1 MKKISITNQVT
12 EDCELACKYCYM
24 WCDKRKNLGKV
35 QDMDTLKNLLNK
47 LTRDYDTIKF
57 LWHGGEPLLPGLSY
71 YKKVYEVEK
80 YFIEKTGVK
89 IENSMQT
96 NGILLTEEYL
106 DLLLDKLKM
115 NIGISL
121 DGDNI
126 ENDLARPMK
135 NGESSFDKSIKALEL
150 IKSKTGC
157 VNIFTVLT
165 AFNASYPERY
175 YSFLKK
181 YKINSCKIFPYSD
194 CKFRGDL
201 KISNR
206 EFFEFHRKLF
216 DMWYFD
222 NNDIYISPVG
232 EIVNYFKKKLCSA
245 FSCENCLGDTLC
257 IRVDGTI
264 NPCANLQQ
272 QEFILGNINKI
283 TSIEQVFSSE
293 NYKKLL
299 LKKKINCEKC
309 ERECLFFPVCGGGCR
324 AQSFYSTEDYG
335 GEYPY
340 CEGRANLIYYIGQNW
355 KKKEE
360 VVQTGKNIE

>member
-121 DGDNI
+121 DGYKEIQNYY
-126 ENDLARPMK
+126 RPK
-135 NGESSFDKSIKALEL
+135 KGGKESFDETIEA
-150 IKSKTGC
+150 
-157 VNIFTVLT
+157 
-165 AFNASYPERY
+165 Y
-175 YSFLKK
+175 Y
-181 YKINSCKIFPYSD
+181 
-194 CKFRGDL
+194 
-201 KISNR
+201 
-206 EFFEFHRKLF
+206 
-216 DMWYFD
+216 
-222 NNDIYISPVG
+222 
-232 EIVNYFKKKLCSA
+232 
-245 FSCENCLGDTLC
+245 
-257 IRVDGTI
+257 
-264 NPCANLQQ
+264 
-272 QEFILGNINKI
+272 
-283 TSIEQVFSSE
+283 
-293 NYKKLL
+293 L
-299 LKKKINCEKC
+299 LKKK
-309 ERECLFFPVCGGGCR
+309 
-324 AQSFYSTEDYG
+324 Q
-335 GEYPY
+335 
-340 CEGRANLIYYIGQNW
+340 GRAGIISVVSSDIVQGDIKDKVKKIYNFFN
-355 KKKEE
+355 K
-360 VVQTGKNIE
+360 